1 MGSWWDAGAEDNAKF
16 FDEAGKNPSA
26 ELQAQIIMD
35 NPAVIGK

>member
-1 MGSWWDAGAEDNAKF
+1 MDIWDWFSDNEKF

-26 ELQAQIIMD
+26 EVQAQIIMD